1 MSALVEKYSV
11 LVSKGSPLAPDG
23 AIIGKNIA
31 ALQFAVALYFN
42 WLALFVPTRLAEL
55 NELGKKAYDAYE
67 QAAAKYP
74 KPEGKG
80 GSSLK
85 TAGGFDLNIPEPAK

>member
-1 MSALVEKYSV
+1 MSALVDKYSV
-11 LVSKGSPLAPDG
+11 LVFKGSPLAPDG
-23 AIIGKNIA
+23 AIIGNNIA

-42 WLALFVPTRLAEL
+42 WLAIFVPTRLAEL
-55 NELGKKAYDAYE
+55 NELGAYDAYE

-85 TAGGFDLNIPEPAK
+85 AAGGLDLNIPEPAK